1 MAKLHL
7 DIAEGDCVRV
17 GDAIITMERKQGK
30 KARFM
35 INADKSVAVELIKN
49 SSKSEEIKTTIPRM
63 SATDIKGTNSWQEQS
78 LG

>member
-7 DIAEGDCVRV
+7 DISEGDCVRV
-17 GDAIITMERKQGK
+17 GDAIITMERKGGK

-35 INADKSVAVELIKN
+35 IDADKSVSVELIKN
-49 SSKSEEIKTTIPRM
+49 SSKSEESNYTNPRM
-63 SATDIKGTNSWQEQS
+63 SATEIKGTTSWQEPS